1 MQKNMMDHN
10 WTYNEQDFD
19 STMVGNYFGYVY
31 RITNLI
37 NGYDYIGRKYF
48 KTKRKLKPLIG
59 RKNKRHRI
67 KETDWQDYWGSS
79 KRLLEDI
86 DKYGKENFKR
96 EIICLCE
103 TRGQT
108 NYMEAK
114 IQFDEDVLMKENNY
128 NGIIA
133 IKIGGGSIKNL
144 SEDYLKSK
152 WLNLKKTMYN
162 QSKL

>member
-1 MQKNMMDHN
+1 MKTD
-10 WTYNEQDFD
+10 WIYNGESFSFD
-19 STMVGNYFGYVY
+19 MGSNYYGFVY
-31 RITNLI
+31 RITNTL
-37 NGYDYIGRKYF
+37 NGYDYVGRKYF
-48 KTKRKLKPLIG
+48 KTIRKLKPLKG
-59 RKNKRHRI
+59 RVLKRHRI

-114 IQFDEDVLMKENNY
+114 IQFDEDVLIKENNY

-152 WLNLKKTMYN
+152 WLNLKKGMYN
-162 QSKL
+162 QGKI

>member
-1 MQKNMMDHN
+1 MQKNMTDPN
-10 WTYNEQDFD
+10 WTYNGEDFT
-19 STMVGNYFGYVY
+19 SSMVRDYYGFVY

-37 NGYDYIGRKYF
+37 NEYDYIGRKYF

-86 DKYGKENFKR
+86 EKHGKHNFKR
-96 EIICLCE
+96 EIICLCSS
-103 TRGQT
+103 RGQT

-114 IQFDEDVLMKENNY
+114 IQFDEDVLIKENNY

-133 IKIGGGSIKNL
+133 IKIGGGSIN
-144 SEDYLKSK
+144 
-152 WLNLKKTMYN
+152 
-162 QSKL
+162 KLAEGYVQLQ

>member
-1 MQKNMMDHN
+1 MQKNMKITE
-10 WTYNEQDFD
+10 WTYNGQDFN
-19 STMVGNYFGYVY
+19 STMVGDYYGFVY
-31 RITNLI
+31 RITNLV
-37 NGYDYIGRKYF
+37 NGFDYIGRKYF
-48 KTKRKLKPLIG
+48 KSKRKLKPLKG
-59 RKNKRHRI
+59 RILKRHRI
-67 KETDWQDYWGSS
+67 IETDWKTYWGSS
-79 KRLLEDI
+79 KRLLEDVE
-86 DKYGKENFKR
+86 KHGKHNFKR
-96 EIICLCE
+96 EIICLCD

-114 IQFDEDVLMKENNY
+114 IQFEEDVLLKENNY

-144 SEDYLKSK
+144 SEDYLKLK